1 MALEKTTSIE
11 AGLQS
16 ILTEEEPAESKAPPT
31 LSLCQKAK
39 LIVTNITVE
48 PILVCYVLP
57 SVMASL
63 ATQNLNLEKACRV
76 NLGLQTEV
84 CDALTA
90 RNASGYNQ
98 TDEIVVQKLVTTMN
112 VWKSVVQSLI
122 PSMLLLFLG
131 SWSDR
136 HQRRK
141 PCMILPIVGEI
152 CTCVGFLLSTYFFY
166 QLPMEFNAFFESV
179 PPSLTGGWFAMF
191 MALYSYI
198 SGISS
203 VETRTFRIGAVNLF
217 SNISVTIGIALS
229 GVLYKQIGF
238 YGVFSL
244 ALTMYFTGLTYGI
257 TRVKD
262 NPKKDPIADK
272 KSEKK
277 NLLKDFFDVKH
288 IQETFKVAFKD
299 GPRDRKK
306 RICVIMFLVMVIIG
320 PLHGEMNVQYLFV
333 RYKFGWNEI
342 DYSLFSTFH
351 FVLHFTGTVFSLMF
365 FTKFLKVDDA
375 VLGMISSTSK
385 ICATVVY
392 AFAPNSTIFYIGA
405 IVEALNGT
413 SFIAMRSIMSKLVP
427 ADELGKINSLFG
439 VSEAL
444 MPLIYGPMYNIVYKI
459 TINFL
464 PGGFYLLGGI
474 LTTPAVAIFFWL
486 YRQHQNDKK
495 EEELEKAQ
503 KLKLLPQ

>member
-238 YGVFSL
+238 YGVSL
-244 ALTMYFTGLTYGI
+244 SSLDHVLHRVDLRDHSSQRQPEKRSHRGQKVRKKESTEGLFRRQT
-257 TRVKD
+257 
-262 NPKKDPIADK
+262 
-272 KSEKK
+272 
-277 NLLKDFFDVKH
+277 H
-288 IQETFKVAFKD
+288 
-299 GPRDRKK
+299 PRDFQSGLQR
-306 RICVIMFLVMVIIG
+306 R
-320 PLHGEMNVQYLFV
+320 
-333 RYKFGWNEI
+333 
-342 DYSLFSTFH
+342 
-351 FVLHFTGTVFSLMF
+351 
-365 FTKFLKVDDA
+365 
-375 VLGMISSTSK
+375 
-385 ICATVVY
+385 
-392 AFAPNSTIFYIGA
+392 
-405 IVEALNGT
+405 
-413 SFIAMRSIMSKLVP
+413 
-427 ADELGKINSLFG
+427 
-439 VSEAL
+439 
-444 MPLIYGPMYNIVYKI
+444 
-459 TINFL
+459 
-464 PGGFYLLGGI
+464 
-474 LTTPAVAIFFWL
+474 
-486 YRQHQNDKK
+486 
-495 EEELEKAQ
+495 
-503 KLKLLPQ
+503 PQR